1 MTSKTSR
8 ARRPTPHVQVAGGA
22 ACIMPLSIVALNKA
36 RRRLIDMHYR
46 AKVGHLGGNLSCLD
60 AMMLVHHE
68 YLSKTDKFIFSK
80 CHSAAPLSV
89 TLCILS
95 TLSGQ

>member
-1 MTSKTSR
+1 
-8 ARRPTPHVQVAGGA
+8 
-22 ACIMPLSIVALNKA
+22 MPLSTVALNEA

-68 YLSKTDKFIFSK
+68 YLRTD
-80 CHSAAPLSV
+80 
-89 TLCILS
+89 
-95 TLSGQ
+95 

>member
-1 MTSKTSR
+1 
-8 ARRPTPHVQVAGGA
+8 
-22 ACIMPLSIVALNKA
+22 MPLSTVALNKA

-68 YLSKTDKFIFSK
+68 
-80 CHSAAPLSV
+80 HS
-89 TLCILS
+89 
-95 TLSGQ
+95 GDR

>member
-1 MTSKTSR
+1 
-8 ARRPTPHVQVAGGA
+8 
-22 ACIMPLSIVALNKA
+22 MPLSIVSLNKA

-68 YLSKTDKFIFSK
+68 YLGKD
-80 CHSAAPLSV
+80 
-89 TLCILS
+89 
-95 TLSGQ
+95 

>member
-1 MTSKTSR
+1 
-8 ARRPTPHVQVAGGA
+8 
-22 ACIMPLSIVALNKA
+22 MPLSTVVLNKA

-68 YLSKTDKFIFSK
+68 HLRTE
-80 CHSAAPLSV
+80 
-89 TLCILS
+89 
-95 TLSGQ
+95 

>member
-1 MTSKTSR
+1 
-8 ARRPTPHVQVAGGA
+8 
-22 ACIMPLSIVALNKA
+22 MPLSIVALNKA

-68 YLSKTDKFIFSK
+68 YLEKVTG
-80 CHSAAPLSV
+80 LS
-89 TLCILS
+89 CQRGILRARFMS
-95 TLSGQ
+95 PCGAWAG

>member
-1 MTSKTSR
+1 MTSKTSH
-8 ARRPTPHVQVAGGA
+8 ARRPTPNVQVAGGA
-22 ACIMPLSIVALNKA
+22 ACNMPLSTVALNKA

-68 YLSKTDKFIFSK
+68 HLRTD
-80 CHSAAPLSV
+80 
-89 TLCILS
+89 
-95 TLSGQ
+95 